1 MTIAKI
7 VFFYETAPFCNFFLL
22 KPHFSLPL
30 QPEIIRCNAVKTTD
44 ARLRDTGRET
54 IWPSPRVPK
63 SRSPEVKKTMITQDQ
78 LKDLCKRI
86 DALRRYL

>member
-7 VFFYETAPFCNFFLL
+7 VFFYETAPSYNFFLL

-30 QPEIIRCNAVKTTD
+30 QPEIVRLNGVKTKD
-44 ARLRDTGRET
+44 ARLRDTGCET
-54 IWPSPRVPK
+54 IWSSPRVPK
-63 SRSPEVKKTMITQDQ
+63 SRSPEVKKAMITQDQ
-78 LKDLCKRI
+78 LKDVCKRI

>member
-1 MTIAKI
+1 MNNFLFTATKI
-7 VFFYETAPFCNFFLL
+7 VNLQQL
-22 KPHFSLPL
+22 QHFSLPL
-30 QPEIIRCNAVKTTD
+30 QPEIISCNAVKTTD

-78 LKDLCKRI
+78 LKDVCKRI